1 MPDVIDEDAWLAAMR
16 DAALP
21 AIRLAAEQFGDPAA
35 AGMWE
40 ESEHAL
46 HFERPGFV
54 RAIICF
60 SRPDSLDELP
70 DAGEN
75 ALTFDY
81 LPYVLAGPRRL
92 NPLVDM
98 GIRRSVLA
106 QVRGRLRDAEIARLS
121 PEPASHAW
129 ACTLDVM
136 TWTVLSTFLAQEKIE
151 SIVTTPLERDED
163 DGDDRPPVAI
173 ERNWHPYNPGPDA
186 LGLHCCNLVPDM
198 GTLATDGLE
207 FRLGGRGSPVMRV
220 ESTSSGN
227 SVHIEVRG
235 VSVPETALVGAEG
248 RPLSRLIDDAAL
260 LPATRLLTV
269 REVSNRTTKDEAFL
283 SVVCDEV
290 RIRCAPAPEGAD
302 FAWERLRDPA
312 APLGRPVRI
321 LDHGAL
327 AR

>member
-1 MPDVIDEDAWLAAMR
+1 MPAIIDEDAWLDAMR
-16 DAALP
+16 AAALP

-35 AGMWE
+35 AALWE

-46 HFERPGFV
+46 HLERPNFV
-54 RAIICF
+54 RAVMCF
-60 SRPDSLDELP
+60 SRPDSLDEIP
-70 DAGEN
+70 DAGES

-81 LPYVLAGPRRL
+81 LPYVLAGAGRR

-98 GIRRSVLA
+98 GLRRAVLA
-106 QVRGRLRDAEIARLS
+106 QVRGRMRDAEIARLS
-121 PEPASHAW
+121 PEPGTHAW
-129 ACTLDVM
+129 ACTLDVL
-136 TWTVLSTFLAQEKIE
+136 TWTVLSAFLPQEKIE
-151 SIVTTPLERDED
+151 SIVTTRLERHED

-198 GTLATDGLE
+198 GTLATDGIE
-207 FRLGGRGSPVMRV
+207 FRLGGPGSPVMRV

-227 SVHIEVRG
+227 RIHVEVRG
-235 VSVPETALVGAEG
+235 VSVPETALVGAIG
-248 RPLSRLIDDAAL
+248 RPLSRLIDDATL
-260 LPATRLLTV
+260 LPATSILLV
-269 REVSNRTTKDEAFL
+269 REVSNRTTKDEPFL
-283 SVVCDEV
+283 SIVCDEI
-290 RIRCAPAPEGAD
+290 RIRCAPAPAGAD

-321 LDHGAL
+321 LDHGGL

>member
-1 MPDVIDEDAWLAAMR
+1 MPDTIDEDAWLTAMR

-35 AGMWE
+35 AGLWE

-46 HFERPGFV
+46 HLSRPGFV
-54 RAIICF
+54 HASISF
-60 SRPDSLDELP
+60 SRPDALDEIP
-70 DAGEN
+70 DAGES

-81 LPYVLAGPRRL
+81 LPYVLAGPRRP
-92 NPLVDM
+92 NPLVDAT
-98 GIRRSVLA
+98 IRRAVLA
-106 QVRGRLRDAEIARLS
+106 QVRGRMRDAEIARLS
-121 PEPASHAW
+121 PAPGSHAW
-129 ACTLDVM
+129 ACTLDVL
-136 TWTVLSTFLAQEKIE
+136 TWTVLSIFLPQGKIE
-151 SIVTTPLERDED
+151 SIVTTALERHED

-173 ERNWHPYNPGPDA
+173 ERSWHPHDPGRDA
-186 LGLHCCNLVPDM
+186 LGLHCCSLVPDM

-207 FRLGGRGSPVMRV
+207 FRLGGPGTPVMRI

-227 SVHIEVRG
+227 SIHIEVRG
-235 VSVPETALVGAEG
+235 VSVPETALVGAVG
-248 RPLSRLIDDAAL
+248 SPLSRLIDDKAL
-260 LPATRLLTV
+260 LPASRMLVV

-283 SVVCDEV
+283 AIVCDEI

-302 FAWERLRDPA
+302 FAWERLRDVAQPF
-312 APLGRPVRI
+312 GRAVRI